1 MAETD
6 TATGTKP
13 DALKTPQEVQ
23 VEQLV
28 AELAGKL
35 EHFGALFSELDTKLQ
50 AQFKGQA
57 DEIAKLSSSIASVQA
72 NAIKRFHAIADE
84 HRRGGDYRGPFASR
98 EEAGQFGRVVAAI
111 MRRDHAAMKEEL
123 EKAAISPTKGTTGG
137 YLMPELLLGGIIRNV
152 EDAGV
157 FERNCPAIPVNVMSG
172 GAVKR
177 TAGLTVYYPDYGV
190 AGTASTPGAGQ
201 RRFELKRFV
210 VGTEVDNWMLASDL
224 AVALGDWVAT
234 EISYALAL
242 AEDTNWFV
250 GTGTNE
256 YCGYTGLFKRTDLLS
271 VAGVSGDDTF
281 DEMIAKSTLY
291 LGEMLGTAPL
301 WVHNSSPKWF
311 MHLLIFFKYLG
322 VRDTAGQPIANVM
335 QAQGGGLP
343 FWLMGYP
350 VEPVQVAPSAT
361 AVSTVFALFG
371 ALARACRVYRHSKAV
386 ELKSS
391 DQLKFWE
398 AMTVFAADVPQDM
411 QVADTNGIV
420 QLKTA
425 AS

>member
-1 MAETD
+1 MAKTET
-6 TATGTKP
+6 APGTKP
-13 DALKTPQEVQ
+13 DAIKTPQEVQ

-35 EHFGALFSELDTKLQ
+35 ESIGASYNDLDAKYQ

-57 DEIAKLSSSIASVQA
+57 DEIAKLSNSMEKVQA
-72 NAIKRFHAIADE
+72 DAIKRFHAIAG
-84 HRRGGDYRGPFASR
+84 HYQRGGDYRGPFADR
-98 EEAGQFGRVVAAI
+98 EQAAQFGRMVAAI
-111 MRRDHAAMKEEL
+111 MQHDHAALKAEYD
-123 EKAAISPTKGTTGG
+123 KAAISLTKGPEGG
-137 YLMPELLLGGIIRNV
+137 YLMPELLLAGIIRNV
-152 EDAGV
+152 EEAGV
-157 FERNCPAIPVNVMSG
+157 FERNCPAIPVSVMSG
-172 GAVKR
+172 GGARR
-177 TAGLTVYYPDYGV
+177 TGGLTVYYPDFGV
-190 AGTASTPGAGQ
+190 AGTASTPTVGDT
-201 RRFELKRFV
+201 RFALKRFV

-234 EISYALAL
+234 EISYGLMLA
-242 AEDTNWFV
+242 ADSDWFV
-250 GTGTNE
+250 GDGTSG

-271 VAGVSGDDTF
+271 VGGDSGDDTF
-281 DEMIAKSTLY
+281 AEMIAKSTYY
-291 LGEMLGTAPL
+291 LGTVLGTAPL

-311 MHLLIFFKYLG
+311 MHLLIFFQYLG

-335 QAQGGGLP
+335 QAQTGLP
-343 FWLMGYP
+343 FYLMGYP

-361 AVSTVFALFG
+361 DVSTVFTLFG
-371 ALARACRVYRHSKAV
+371 ALTRACRVYRHSKAV

-398 AMTVFAADVPQDM
+398 AQTVFAADVPQDM
-411 QVADTNGIV
+411 TVVDGNGVV